1 MKRDAV
7 KTLLDSV
14 LHLLEC
20 LRSGGNTVS
29 SLGRAPV
36 LLNEVKF
43 AMIFRIEITQ
53 MTVPLDELL
62 DLQTLIYKV
71 GLNEKCVLAA
81 TVDTVWWALEL
92 WALS

>member
-7 KTLLDSV
+7 KKLLDSV

-20 LRSGGNTVS
+20 LCLGGHAVS
-29 SLGRAPV
+29 SLGRTPV
-36 LLNEVKF
+36 LLDEVKF
-43 AMIFRIEITQ
+43 AMIFRIEIAQ

-62 DLQTLIYKV
+62 DLQTLIYEV
-71 GLNEKCVLAA
+71 GLNKKCAPAA
-81 TVDTVWWALEL
+81 TVDMVRRALEL

>member
-20 LRSGGNTVS
+20 LRSGGHMVS

-43 AMIFRIEITQ
+43 TIIFRIEITQ

-62 DLQTLIYKV
+62 ELQTLIYKV
-71 GLNEKCVLAA
+71 RLNEKCVLAA
-81 TVDTVWWALEL
+81 TVNTVWQALEL